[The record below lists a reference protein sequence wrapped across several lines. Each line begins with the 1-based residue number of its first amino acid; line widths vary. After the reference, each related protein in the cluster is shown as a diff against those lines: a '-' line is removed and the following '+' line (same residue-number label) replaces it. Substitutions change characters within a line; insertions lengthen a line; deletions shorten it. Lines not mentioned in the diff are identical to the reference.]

1 MQELRLVLIIVGA
14 LAIAALLFHGL
25 WTSRKEKPAKFG
37 EKPLSKID
45 EVNLDSQD
53 IVQESV
59 SDVRVVNSTPEV
71 TEAKSNQPDVTAT
84 KPVSKRKEPG
94 FSFGERPQHDPLL
107 GETAAPSVNTAP
119 KVATHERIEPQMH
132 IGSAPQPAVAPQP
145 TVAVQSVAAPQ
156 PIVAAQPVV
165 APQATVAAQPVVAP
179 QPTVAAQ
186 PVAAPQ
192 PTAAAQPVVAP
203 QPTVAAQPV
212 AAPQP
217 IVAAQPVA
225 APQPIVAAQPV
236 AAPQPIVAAQ
246 PVVAPQP
253 TVAAQ
258 PVVAPQPVAAP
269 QPIVAAQSVPTP
281 IFTPV
286 VEDDVKPQE
295 PVTKAAIIETVTTI
309 IPEPEITPE
318 PEVILEPEVLPE
330 PEPLPPTYLSVC
342 VHARK
347 GKVLRG
353 PSLFAC
359 LERNGLIF
367 GENSVF
373 HRHADLAGTEPVIF
387 SVTNLLNPGTFPET
401 NYQHFET
408 PGIGFFLMLPCYGK
422 ASSNFNMM
430 LQTAQQIADQLNAD
444 VMDQDR
450 VMITPNRIAAYREK
464 SVKYNQC

>member
-145 TVAVQSVAAPQ
+145 TVAVQSVAAP
-156 PIVAAQPVV
+156 IVAAQSV
-165 APQATVAAQPVVAP
+165 AAP
-179 QPTVAAQ
+179 QPTVAA
-186 PVAAPQ
+186 
-192 PTAAAQPVVAP
+192 
-203 QPTVAAQPV
+203 
-212 AAPQP
+212 
-217 IVAAQPVA
+217 
-225 APQPIVAAQPV
+225 
-236 AAPQPIVAAQ
+236 
-246 PVVAPQP
+246 
-253 TVAAQ
+253 
-258 PVVAPQPVAAP
+258 QPVAAP

>member
-186 PVAAPQ
+186 PV
-192 PTAAAQPVVAP
+192 VAP

-217 IVAAQPVA
+217 TVAAQPVV

-236 AAPQPIVAAQ
+236 IAPQPTVAAQPVAAPQQIVAAQ

-258 PVVAPQPVAAP
+258 PVVAP

>member
-71 TEAKSNQPDVTAT
+71 TEAKSNQPEVTAT

-132 IGSAPQPAVAPQP
+132 IGSAPQPAVALQP

-165 APQATVAAQPVVAP
+165 APQATVAAL
-179 QPTVAAQ
+179 
-186 PVAAPQ
+186 
-192 PTAAAQPVVAP
+192 
-203 QPTVAAQPV
+203 
-212 AAPQP
+212 
-217 IVAAQPVA
+217 
-225 APQPIVAAQPV
+225 
-236 AAPQPIVAAQ
+236 

>member
-145 TVAVQSVAAPQ
+145 TVAVQPVAAPQ

-192 PTAAAQPVVAP
+192 PTVAAQPVVAPQPIVAAQPVAAPQQIVAAQPVVAP

-212 AAPQP
+212 AAPQAT
-217 IVAAQPVA
+217 VAAQPVA
-225 APQPIVAAQPV
+225 APQPI
-236 AAPQPIVAAQ
+236 
-246 PVVAPQP
+246 
-253 TVAAQ
+253 VAAQ

>member
-107 GETAAPSVNTAP
+107 GETAAPSVNTVP

-145 TVAVQSVAAPQ
+145 TVAVQSVAAPIVAAQSVAAPQ
-156 PIVAAQPVV
+156 PTVAAQPVA
-165 APQATVAAQPVVAP
+165 APQPTVAAQPVVAP

-186 PVAAPQ
+186 PV
-192 PTAAAQPVVAP
+192 VAP
-203 QPTVAAQPV
+203 QATVAAQPV
-212 AAPQP
+212 AAPQ
-217 IVAAQPVA
+217 AT
-225 APQPIVAAQPV
+225 VAAQPV

-318 PEVILEPEVLPE
+318 PEVILEPEVLPEPE

>member
-132 IGSAPQPAVAPQP
+132 IGSAPQP
-145 TVAVQSVAAPQ
+145 TVAAQPVAAPQ
-156 PIVAAQPVV
+156 P
-165 APQATVAAQPVVAP
+165 TVAAQPVVAP
-179 QPTVAAQ
+179 QPTVAA
-186 PVAAPQ
+186 
-192 PTAAAQPVVAP
+192 
-203 QPTVAAQPV
+203 
-212 AAPQP
+212 
-217 IVAAQPVA
+217 
-225 APQPIVAAQPV
+225 
-236 AAPQPIVAAQ
+236 
-246 PVVAPQP
+246 
-253 TVAAQ
+253 
-258 PVVAPQPVAAP
+258 QPVAAP

>member
-132 IGSAPQPAVAPQP
+132 IGSAPQPA
-145 TVAVQSVAAPQ
+145 AAPQ

-192 PTAAAQPVVAP
+192 PTVAAQPVAAP

-217 IVAAQPVA
+217 IVAAQPVI
-225 APQPIVAAQPV
+225 APQPTVAAQPV
-236 AAPQPIVAAQ
+236 AAPQQIVAAQ

-258 PVVAPQPVAAP
+258 PVVAP

>member
-145 TVAVQSVAAPQ
+145 TVAVQSVAAP
-156 PIVAAQPVV
+156 IVAAQSV
-165 APQATVAAQPVVAP
+165 AAP

-192 PTAAAQPVVAP
+192 PTVAAQPVV
-203 QPTVAAQPV
+203 
-212 AAPQP
+212 APQP

-225 APQPIVAAQPV
+225 APQQ
-236 AAPQPIVAAQ
+236 IVAAQ

-253 TVAAQ
+253 TVAA
-258 PVVAPQPVAAP
+258 QPVAAP

>member
-145 TVAVQSVAAPQ
+145 TVAVQSVAAPIVAAQSVAAPQ
-156 PIVAAQPVV
+156 PTVAAQPVA
-165 APQATVAAQPVVAP
+165 APQPTVDAQPVVAP

-186 PVAAPQ
+186 PVAA
-192 PTAAAQPVVAP
+192 
-203 QPTVAAQPV
+203 
-212 AAPQP
+212 
-217 IVAAQPVA
+217 
-225 APQPIVAAQPV
+225 
-236 AAPQPIVAAQ
+236 
-246 PVVAPQP
+246 
-253 TVAAQ
+253 
-258 PVVAPQPVAAP
+258 QPVAAP

>member
-145 TVAVQSVAAPQ
+145 TVAVQSVAAP
-156 PIVAAQPVV
+156 IVAAQSV
-165 APQATVAAQPVVAP
+165 AAP

-192 PTAAAQPVVAP
+192 PTVAAQPVAAPQPTVAAQPVVAP

-217 IVAAQPVA
+217 IVAAQPVV
-225 APQPIVAAQPV
+225 APQPT
-236 AAPQPIVAAQ
+236 VAAQ

>member
-165 APQATVAAQPVVAP
+165 APQPTVAAQPVVAP

-217 IVAAQPVA
+217 TVAAQPVV

-236 AAPQPIVAAQ
+236 AAPQQIVAAQ

-253 TVAAQ
+253 TVAA
-258 PVVAPQPVAAP
+258 QPVAAP

>member
-145 TVAVQSVAAPQ
+145 TVAVQSVAAP
-156 PIVAAQPVV
+156 IVAAQS
-165 APQATVAAQPVVAP
+165 
-179 QPTVAAQ
+179 
-186 PVAAPQ
+186 VAAPQ
-192 PTAAAQPVVAP
+192 PT
-203 QPTVAAQPV
+203 
-212 AAPQP
+212 
-217 IVAAQPVA
+217 
-225 APQPIVAAQPV
+225 VAAQPV

-258 PVVAPQPVAAP
+258 PVAAPQPIVAAQPVVAPQPVATP

-330 PEPLPPTYLSVC
+330 PEPLPPTYLSIC

>member
-145 TVAVQSVAAPQ
+145 TVAVQSVAAP
-156 PIVAAQPVV
+156 IVAAQS
-165 APQATVAAQPVVAP
+165 
-179 QPTVAAQ
+179 
-186 PVAAPQ
+186 
-192 PTAAAQPVVAP
+192 
-203 QPTVAAQPV
+203 V

-217 IVAAQPVA
+217 IVAAQSVA
-225 APQPIVAAQPV
+225 APQPTVAAQPV

-258 PVVAPQPVAAP
+258 PVAAPQPIVAAQPVVAPQPIVAAQPVVAPQPVATP

-286 VEDDVKPQE
+286 VEDDVEPQE

>member
-145 TVAVQSVAAPQ
+145 TVAVQSVAAP
-156 PIVAAQPVV
+156 IVAAQSV
-165 APQATVAAQPVVAP
+165 AAP

-192 PTAAAQPVVAP
+192 Q
-203 QPTVAAQPV
+203 
-212 AAPQP
+212 
-217 IVAAQPVA
+217 
-225 APQPIVAAQPV
+225 
-236 AAPQPIVAAQ
+236 IVAAQ

-253 TVAAQ
+253 TVAA
-258 PVVAPQPVAAP
+258 QPVAAP

>member
-132 IGSAPQPAVAPQP
+132 IGSAPQP
-145 TVAVQSVAAPQ
+145 TVAVQS
-156 PIVAAQPVV
+156 
-165 APQATVAAQPVVAP
+165 
-179 QPTVAAQ
+179 
-186 PVAAPQ
+186 
-192 PTAAAQPVVAP
+192 
-203 QPTVAAQPV
+203 
-212 AAPQP
+212 
-217 IVAAQPVA
+217 
-225 APQPIVAAQPV
+225 V

-258 PVVAPQPVAAP
+258 PVVAPQPTVAAQPVVAPQPTVAAQPVVAPQPTVAAQPVAAPQPTVAAQPVVAPQPTVAAQPVAAP

>member
-1 MQELRLVLIIVGA
+1 M
-14 LAIAALLFHGL
+14 
-25 WTSRKEKPAKFG
+25 
-37 EKPLSKID
+37 
-45 EVNLDSQD
+45 
-53 IVQESV
+53 
-59 SDVRVVNSTPEV
+59 
-71 TEAKSNQPDVTAT
+71 
-84 KPVSKRKEPG
+84 
-94 FSFGERPQHDPLL
+94 
-107 GETAAPSVNTAP
+107 
-119 KVATHERIEPQMH
+119 
-132 IGSAPQPAVAPQP
+132 
-145 TVAVQSVAAPQ
+145 TVA
-156 PIVAAQPVV
+156 
-165 APQATVAAQPVVAP
+165 
-179 QPTVAAQ
+179 
-186 PVAAPQ
+186 
-192 PTAAAQPVVAP
+192 
-203 QPTVAAQPV
+203 
-212 AAPQP
+212 
-217 IVAAQPVA
+217 
-225 APQPIVAAQPV
+225 
-236 AAPQPIVAAQ
+236 
-246 PVVAPQP
+246 
-253 TVAAQ
+253 
-258 PVVAPQPVAAP
+258 
-269 QPIVAAQSVPTP
+269 PTP

-286 VEDDVKPQE
+286 DDKEDIDAEV
-295 PVTKAAIIETVTTI
+295 VTVVT
-309 IPEPEITPE
+309 PEPEIIPE

-330 PEPLPPTYLSVC
+330 PEPLPPSYLSVC

-408 PGIGFFLMLPCYGK
+408 PGIGFFLMLPCHGK

>member
-145 TVAVQSVAAPQ
+145 TVAVQSVAAP
-156 PIVAAQPVV
+156 IVAAQSV
-165 APQATVAAQPVVAP
+165 A
-179 QPTVAAQ
+179 
-186 PVAAPQ
+186 
-192 PTAAAQPVVAP
+192 AP

-217 IVAAQPVA
+217 IVAAQPV
-225 APQPIVAAQPV
+225 
-236 AAPQPIVAAQ
+236 
-246 PVVAPQP
+246 
-253 TVAAQ
+253 
-258 PVVAPQPVAAP
+258 VAPQPVATP

-330 PEPLPPTYLSVC
+330 PEPLPPTYLSIC

>member
-145 TVAVQSVAAPQ
+145 TVAVQSVAAP
-156 PIVAAQPVV
+156 IVAAQSVA
-165 APQATVAAQPVVAP
+165 APQPTVAAQPVVAP
-179 QPTVAAQ
+179 QPTVAA
-186 PVAAPQ
+186 
-192 PTAAAQPVVAP
+192 
-203 QPTVAAQPV
+203 
-212 AAPQP
+212 
-217 IVAAQPVA
+217 
-225 APQPIVAAQPV
+225 
-236 AAPQPIVAAQ
+236 
-246 PVVAPQP
+246 
-253 TVAAQ
+253 
-258 PVVAPQPVAAP
+258 QPVAAP

>member
-84 KPVSKRKEPG
+84 EPVSKRKEPG

-107 GETAAPSVNTAP
+107 GETAAPSVNTVP

-145 TVAVQSVAAPQ
+145 TVAVQSVAAPIVAAQSVAAPQ
-156 PIVAAQPVV
+156 PTVAAQPVA
-165 APQATVAAQPVVAP
+165 APQPTVAAQPVVAP

-186 PVAAPQ
+186 PV
-192 PTAAAQPVVAP
+192 VAP
-203 QPTVAAQPV
+203 QATVAAQPV
-212 AAPQP
+212 AAPQ
-217 IVAAQPVA
+217 AT
-225 APQPIVAAQPV
+225 VAAQPV

-253 TVAAQ
+253 T
-258 PVVAPQPVAAP
+258 
-269 QPIVAAQSVPTP
+269 VAAQSVPTP

-318 PEVILEPEVLPE
+318 PEVILEPEVLPEPE

>member
-132 IGSAPQPAVAPQP
+132 IGSAPQP
-145 TVAVQSVAAPQ
+145 
-156 PIVAAQPVV
+156 
-165 APQATVAAQPVVAP
+165 
-179 QPTVAAQ
+179 TVAAQ

-192 PTAAAQPVVAP
+192 Q
-203 QPTVAAQPV
+203 
-212 AAPQP
+212 
-217 IVAAQPVA
+217 
-225 APQPIVAAQPV
+225 
-236 AAPQPIVAAQ
+236 IVAAQ

-253 TVAAQ
+253 TVAA
-258 PVVAPQPVAAP
+258 QPVAAP

>member
-179 QPTVAAQ
+179 QPTVAA
-186 PVAAPQ
+186 
-192 PTAAAQPVVAP
+192 
-203 QPTVAAQPV
+203 
-212 AAPQP
+212 
-217 IVAAQPVA
+217 
-225 APQPIVAAQPV
+225 
-236 AAPQPIVAAQ
+236 
-246 PVVAPQP
+246 
-253 TVAAQ
+253 
-258 PVVAPQPVAAP
+258 QPVAAP

>member
-165 APQATVAAQPVVAP
+165 APQPTVAAQPVVAPQPTVAAQPVVAPQPTVAAQPVVAP

-192 PTAAAQPVVAP
+192 PT
-203 QPTVAAQPV
+203 VAAQPV

-217 IVAAQPVA
+217 T
-225 APQPIVAAQPV
+225 
-236 AAPQPIVAAQ
+236 VAAQ

-253 TVAAQ
+253 TVAA
-258 PVVAPQPVAAP
+258 QPVAAP

>member
-165 APQATVAAQPVVAP
+165 APQPTVAAQPVVAPQPTVAAQPVVAPQPTVAAQPVVAP

-192 PTAAAQPVVAP
+192 PT
-203 QPTVAAQPV
+203 
-212 AAPQP
+212 
-217 IVAAQPVA
+217 
-225 APQPIVAAQPV
+225 
-236 AAPQPIVAAQ
+236 VAAQ

-253 TVAAQ
+253 TVAA
-258 PVVAPQPVAAP
+258 QPVAAP

>member
-145 TVAVQSVAAPQ
+145 TVAVQSVAAP
-156 PIVAAQPVV
+156 IVAAQSVA
-165 APQATVAAQPVVAP
+165 APQPTVAAQPVVAP

-203 QPTVAAQPV
+203 QPIVAAQPVAAPQPTVAAQPV

-217 IVAAQPVA
+217 T
-225 APQPIVAAQPV
+225 
-236 AAPQPIVAAQ
+236 VAAQ

-253 TVAAQ
+253 TVAA
-258 PVVAPQPVAAP
+258 QPVAAP

>member
-145 TVAVQSVAAPQ
+145 TVAVQSVAAP
-156 PIVAAQPVV
+156 IVAAQSV
-165 APQATVAAQPVVAP
+165 AAP

-192 PTAAAQPVVAP
+192 PTVDAQPVVAP

-217 IVAAQPVA
+217 IVAAQPVI
-225 APQPIVAAQPV
+225 APQPTVAAQPV
-236 AAPQPIVAAQ
+236 AAPQQIVAAQ

-253 TVAAQ
+253 TVAA
-258 PVVAPQPVAAP
+258 QPVAAP

>member
-132 IGSAPQPAVAPQP
+132 IGSAPQP
-145 TVAVQSVAAPQ
+145 
-156 PIVAAQPVV
+156 
-165 APQATVAAQPVVAP
+165 TVAAQPVAAP

-192 PTAAAQPVVAP
+192 QIVAAQPVVAP

-225 APQPIVAAQPV
+225 APQPT
-236 AAPQPIVAAQ
+236 VAAQ

-253 TVAAQ
+253 TVAA
-258 PVVAPQPVAAP
+258 QPVAAP

>member
-145 TVAVQSVAAPQ
+145 TVAVQSVAAP
-156 PIVAAQPVV
+156 IVAAQPVV
-165 APQATVAAQPVVAP
+165 APQPTVAAQPVVAPQPTVAAQPVVAP

-192 PTAAAQPVVAP
+192 Q
-203 QPTVAAQPV
+203 
-212 AAPQP
+212 
-217 IVAAQPVA
+217 
-225 APQPIVAAQPV
+225 
-236 AAPQPIVAAQ
+236 IVAAQ

-253 TVAAQ
+253 TVAA
-258 PVVAPQPVAAP
+258 QPVAAP

>member
-145 TVAVQSVAAPQ
+145 TVAVQSVAAP
-156 PIVAAQPVV
+156 IVAAQSV
-165 APQATVAAQPVVAP
+165 AAP

-192 PTAAAQPVVAP
+192 PTVAAQPVVAP

-217 IVAAQPVA
+217 IVAAQPVI
-225 APQPIVAAQPV
+225 APQPTVAAQPV
-236 AAPQPIVAAQ
+236 AAPQQIVAAQ

-253 TVAAQ
+253 TVAA
-258 PVVAPQPVAAP
+258 QPVAAP

>member
-156 PIVAAQPVV
+156 P
-165 APQATVAAQPVVAP
+165 
-179 QPTVAAQ
+179 
-186 PVAAPQ
+186 
-192 PTAAAQPVVAP
+192 TA
-203 QPTVAAQPV
+203 
-212 AAPQP
+212 
-217 IVAAQPVA
+217 
-225 APQPIVAAQPV
+225 
-236 AAPQPIVAAQ
+236 AAQ

>member
-165 APQATVAAQPVVAP
+165 APQPTVAAQPVVAPQPTVAAQPVVAPQPTVAAQPVVAP

-192 PTAAAQPVVAP
+192 PT
-203 QPTVAAQPV
+203 
-212 AAPQP
+212 
-217 IVAAQPVA
+217 
-225 APQPIVAAQPV
+225 VAAQPV

>member
-192 PTAAAQPVVAP
+192 PTVAAQPVAAP

-217 IVAAQPVA
+217 TVAAQPVIAPQPTVAAQPVA
-225 APQPIVAAQPV
+225 APQQ
-236 AAPQPIVAAQ
+236 IVAAQ

-258 PVVAPQPVAAP
+258 PVVAP

>member
-145 TVAVQSVAAPQ
+145 TVAVQSVAAP
-156 PIVAAQPVV
+156 IVAAQSV
-165 APQATVAAQPVVAP
+165 AAP

-192 PTAAAQPVVAP
+192 PT
-203 QPTVAAQPV
+203 
-212 AAPQP
+212 
-217 IVAAQPVA
+217 
-225 APQPIVAAQPV
+225 
-236 AAPQPIVAAQ
+236 VAAQ

-253 TVAAQ
+253 TVAA
-258 PVVAPQPVAAP
+258 QPVAAP

>member
-145 TVAVQSVAAPQ
+145 TVAVQSVAAP
-156 PIVAAQPVV
+156 IVAAQS
-165 APQATVAAQPVVAP
+165 
-179 QPTVAAQ
+179 
-186 PVAAPQ
+186 VAAPQ
-192 PTAAAQPVVAP
+192 PT
-203 QPTVAAQPV
+203 
-212 AAPQP
+212 
-217 IVAAQPVA
+217 
-225 APQPIVAAQPV
+225 VAAQPV

-258 PVVAPQPVAAP
+258 PVAAPQPIVAAQPVVAPQPTVAAQPVAAPQPIVAAQPVVAPQPVATP

-286 VEDDVKPQE
+286 VEDDVEPQE

>member
-59 SDVRVVNSTPEV
+59 SDDRVVNSTPEV

-84 KPVSKRKEPG
+84 KPVPKRKEPG

-145 TVAVQSVAAPQ
+145 VVAAQPTVAAQPAVAPQ
-156 PIVAAQPVV
+156 PTVAAQPVV
-165 APQATVAAQPVVAP
+165 APQPTVAAQPVVAP

-192 PTAAAQPVVAP
+192 PTVV
-203 QPTVAAQPV
+203 
-212 AAPQP
+212 
-217 IVAAQPVA
+217 
-225 APQPIVAAQPV
+225 
-236 AAPQPIVAAQ
+236 AQ

-258 PVVAPQPVAAP
+258 PVVAPQPTVAVQPVVAP

-295 PVTKAAIIETVTTI
+295 PVTKAATIETVTTI

>member
-145 TVAVQSVAAPQ
+145 TVAVQSVAAP
-156 PIVAAQPVV
+156 IVAAQS
-165 APQATVAAQPVVAP
+165 
-179 QPTVAAQ
+179 
-186 PVAAPQ
+186 
-192 PTAAAQPVVAP
+192 
-203 QPTVAAQPV
+203 V

-217 IVAAQPVA
+217 IVAAQSVA
-225 APQPIVAAQPV
+225 APQPTVAAQPV

-258 PVVAPQPVAAP
+258 PVAAPQPIVAAQPVVAPQPVATP

-286 VEDDVKPQE
+286 VEDDVEPQE

>member
-145 TVAVQSVAAPQ
+145 TVAVQ
-156 PIVAAQPVV
+156 
-165 APQATVAAQPVVAP
+165 
-179 QPTVAAQ
+179 

-192 PTAAAQPVVAP
+192 PT
-203 QPTVAAQPV
+203 
-212 AAPQP
+212 
-217 IVAAQPVA
+217 
-225 APQPIVAAQPV
+225 
-236 AAPQPIVAAQ
+236 
-246 PVVAPQP
+246 
-253 TVAAQ
+253 
-258 PVVAPQPVAAP
+258 VAAP

>member
-156 PIVAAQPVV
+156 P
-165 APQATVAAQPVVAP
+165 
-179 QPTVAAQ
+179 TVAAQ

-236 AAPQPIVAAQ
+236 
-246 PVVAPQP
+246 VAPQP

-258 PVVAPQPVAAP
+258 PVVGPQPVAAP